1 MKFVEFMSERSK
13 VFIDL
18 SQVVCV
24 SQEGNRVCLHLQN
37 QNFEVDDTY
46 ENVIRLVK
54 EAKGEGF

>member
-1 MKFVEFMSERSK
+1 MSERSK

-24 SQEGNRVCLHLQN
+24 SQEGNRVYLHLQN

-46 ENVIRLVK
+46 ENVIKLVK
-54 EAKGEGF
+54 EAKGEGS

>member
-24 SQEGNRVCLHLQN
+24 SQEDNRVCLHLQN
-37 QNFEVDDTY
+37 QNFEVNATY

-54 EAKGEGF
+54 EAKGEDF

>member
-24 SQEGNRVCLHLQN
+24 SQEGKRACLHLQN
-37 QNFEVDDTY
+37 QFFEVNETY
-46 ENVIRLVK
+46 ENVIKLVK
-54 EAKGEGF
+54 EAKGEDS

>member
-1 MKFVEFMSERSK
+1 MKFVEFMSESSK

-24 SQEGNRVCLHLQN
+24 SQEGGRTCLHLQN